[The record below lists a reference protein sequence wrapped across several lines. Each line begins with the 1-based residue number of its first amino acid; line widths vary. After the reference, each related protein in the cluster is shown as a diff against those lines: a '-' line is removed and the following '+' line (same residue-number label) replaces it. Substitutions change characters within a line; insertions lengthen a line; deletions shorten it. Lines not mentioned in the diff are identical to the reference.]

1 MSLLR
6 EIADKLTNGFFE
18 YDCGKL
24 VFSVPK
30 IDENIEPGQLYEGKF
45 SLKSLS
51 NTMVS
56 GNIYTS
62 SMRLVCRSNYFED
75 VEKEVEYVFDSTG
88 LEAGDVVKG
97 DIQIVSSA
105 GEYYIP
111 FVFSI
116 VHSSIESSLGSVR
129 NLFHFTNQAQL
140 NWDEAV
146 SLFYS
151 PEFIQVFDGNDRVH
165 LEKYLGF
172 LKGPK
177 SEQSVDEFLVSINKK
192 QPMQY
197 SLDRSVYEFRDVL
210 EQMRC
215 EILIHKSTWGY
226 VNLTLSSDADFI
238 ELEKTNVSD
247 HDFLGNEY
255 RMVFIINDE
264 MLHEGNNF
272 GKITICGGTH
282 DLTITVIAS
291 KRKNQAAKRSE
302 RREKNQLIC
311 KLMRKYLAFRLHQ
324 INVSTWVRESMK
336 VVERLNTI
344 DDKNPLSRLF
354 QAQLLLVEE
363 RYNEANWILEHVES
377 EMNIHTTD
385 YATYCYYLYLTTLYR
400 REEDYVNQTAVQIN
414 SIYEQNRRNPMIL
427 WTLCYLDEDLSSQT
441 SKRLSAIEKQFE
453 MSCYSP
459 ILYIEAYN
467 CYVSNPALLN
477 KLTDFEL
484 QVLGLAIKNK
494 KLDSEVMRQLV
505 YLALKQ
511 RIVTKQLMRVLFGA
525 YEIYQDEELVNA
537 ICTLLIKEDMRDEKY
552 FIWYK
557 RGVEADLRI
566 TKLYEYYMYSIPLS
580 YNEALP
586 KQIFMYFGYSNEL
599 DYVRMAFL
607 YANLIAH
614 KNELPELYS
623 QNRDQILIF
632 ASLQIDKE
640 HINRYLAAIYKDVL
654 YAELIKP
661 DMASHLSKI
670 IFANELFVHE
680 EDVVRVIVLD
690 EEFVEE
696 EAYEIEDRFAYPSVY
711 SEDCTIFLE
720 KKDGERVLLDKTRLL
735 KLMNESLYVPMIK
748 DYVNNNLKFTA
759 YMVEGKRHYVVVNDS
774 NAEMCRELVDS
785 SKVRESY
792 KRDIRLTL
800 LHYYY
805 DTDQLSTL
813 DEYLYS
819 IDAKVLDAKDRAELI
834 NFYVRR
840 NMYEEA
846 YELMTIYGTEEVSAK
861 TCVKVCSQI
870 TAAKDMIPDPML
882 VKLCYYAF
890 KKGKH
895 DTQTLKY
902 LTENFDG
909 LTKELRDLWKAA
921 VQFDIDCY
929 SLTEKLILQMLY
941 TRTTVGEKEEIFEYY
956 LGLGASTKVEIAYL
970 SYMAFDYFAKERL
983 TDDSVFEHL
992 VDNYRLGEKL
1002 NDACK
1007 LALLKYYAEEKTE
1020 YSERIKDMIITFL
1033 KEYMHRNMYFK
1044 FFSSYVHLIPELS
1057 AFEDKAIIEYRTNPA
1072 NKVIIHYILED
1083 ADSTEDTY
1091 KTEEMRNMFGGVFSK
1106 EFVLFFGENL
1116 QYYITEE
1123 KGNTE
1128 QLTISDSV
1136 SISESADIENESRY
1150 SMLNDMV
1157 VSKTLQDDETLIKL
1171 MEEYVEAD
1179 LFATQLFKII

>member
-1 MSLLR
+1 MR
-6 EIADKLTNGFFE
+6 EIADKLVNGFFD

-30 IDENIEPGQLYEGKF
+30 IDESVEPGQLFEGSF
-45 SLKSLS
+45 TIKSVNDTLI
-51 NTMVS
+51 T

-62 SMRLVCRSNYFED
+62 SMRLVCRSNHFEE
-75 VEKEVEYVFDSTG
+75 VEKEIEYVFDSTG
-88 LEAGDVVKG
+88 LEIGDVIKG
-97 DIQIVSSA
+97 DIQVVSSA

-116 VHSSIESSLGSVR
+116 VHSTIESSLGNVR

-151 PEFIQVFDGNDRVH
+151 PEFIQVFDGNDHVH

-172 LKGPK
+172 LGAPK
-177 SEQSVDEFLVSINKK
+177 SQQAVDEFLVSINKK

-215 EILIHKSTWGY
+215 EILLHKSTWGY
-226 VNLTLSSDADFI
+226 VNLELSTDTDFI
-238 ELEKTNVSD
+238 KLEKTNVTD

-255 RMVFIINDE
+255 KMVFFIDDE
-264 MLHEGNNF
+264 LLHEGNNY
-272 GKITICGGTH
+272 GKITISGGNK
-282 DLTITVIAS
+282 DLTVSIVAS
-291 KRKNQAAKRSE
+291 KRKNKSYGRNE

-311 KLMRKYLAFRLHQ
+311 KLMRKYLAFRLRQ

-336 VVERLNTI
+336 IVERLNSI

-400 REEDYVNQTAVQIN
+400 REEDYVNQINTQIN

-427 WTLCYLDEDLSSQT
+427 WTLCYLDEELSTQT

-453 MSCYSP
+453 SRCYSP

-484 QVLGLAIKNK
+484 QVLWLAIKNK

-511 RIVTKQLMRVLFGA
+511 RSVTKQLLRVLFGA

-537 ICTLLIKEDMRDEKY
+537 ICTLLIKEDKREEEY

-557 RGVEADLRI
+557 RGVDADLRI
-566 TKLYEYYMYSIPLS
+566 TRLYEYYMYSIPLN

-599 DYVRMAFL
+599 DYIKMSFL

-614 KNELPELYS
+614 KNELPELYAS
-623 QNRDQILIF
+623 NHDQIMVF

-640 HINRYLAAIYKDVL
+640 HINRYLAEIYKDVL

-661 DMASHLSKI
+661 DMAGHLSSI
-670 IFANELFVHE
+670 IFANELFVPE
-680 EDVVRVIVLD
+680 PDMVKVLVLD
-690 EEFVEE
+690 EQFTDEE
-696 EAYEIEDRFAYPSVY
+696 SYDIVDNFAYPCIY
-711 SEDCTIFLE
+711 NDDCTIFLE
-720 KKDGERVLLDKTRLL
+720 NKNGERVLLDKTRLY

-748 DYVNNNLKFTA
+748 DYVSSNLKFIA
-759 YMVEGKRHYVVVNDS
+759 YLVEGKRHYVVVNEANVDL
-774 NAEMCRELVDS
+774 CRELVDS
-785 SKVRESY
+785 PKVRESY
-792 KRDIRLTL
+792 KRDIRLAL
-800 LHYYY
+800 LHFYY
-805 DTDQLSTL
+805 DNDQVSTL
-813 DEYLYS
+813 DEFLYS
-819 IDAKVLDAKDRAELI
+819 IDAKVLDSKDRAELI

-840 NMYEEA
+840 SMYEEA
-846 YELMTIYGTEEVSAK
+846 YELMSIYGAEDVSAK
-861 TCVKVCSQI
+861 TCVKVCSQMVEE
-870 TAAKDMIPDPML
+870 KDMLPDPML
-882 VKLCYYAF
+882 VKLCYFAF

-921 VQFDIDCY
+921 IQFDIDCY
-929 SLTEKLILQMLY
+929 SLTEKIILQMLY

-1020 YSERIKDMIITFL
+1020 YSERIKDMLIVFL
-1033 KEYMHRNMYFK
+1033 KEYMHRNMYFR

-1072 NKVIIHYILED
+1072 NRVVIHYILED
-1083 ADSTEDTY
+1083 SESSEDSY
-1091 KTEEMRNMFGGVFSK
+1091 KTEEMKNMFGGVFSK

-1128 QLTISDSV
+1128 QLTVSDSV
-1136 SISESADIENESRY
+1136 SISESAAVESESRY

-1157 VSKTLQDDETLIKL
+1157 VSKTLQDDETLMKL

-1179 LFATQLFKII
+1179 HFATQLFTII

>member
-1 MSLLR
+1 MR
-6 EIADKLTNGFFE
+6 EIADKLVNGFFE
-18 YDCGKL
+18 YSTGKL

-30 IDENIEPGQLYEGKF
+30 IDENVEAGKIFEGSF
-45 SLKSLS
+45 TLKSVGETL
-51 NTMVS
+51 VS

-62 SMRLVCRSNYFED
+62 SMRMICRTDYFED
-75 VEKEVEYVFDSTG
+75 VEKEVKYVFDSTG

-97 DIQIVSSA
+97 DIQVVSSA
-105 GEYYIP
+105 GEYYVP

-116 VHSSIESSLGSVR
+116 VHATIESSLGSIR
-129 NLFHFTNQAQL
+129 NLFHFTNQAQI

-151 PEFIQVFDGNDRVH
+151 PEFLQVFDGNDRIH

-172 LKGPK
+172 LNGPR
-177 SEQSVDEFLVSINKK
+177 SEQAVDEFLVSINKK
-192 QPMQY
+192 QAMQY
-197 SLDRSVYEFRDVL
+197 SIDRSVYEFRDVL

-226 VNLTLSSDADFI
+226 VNLTLSSDADFLK
-238 ELEKTNVSD
+238 LEKTNVSE

-255 RMVFIINDE
+255 KMVFLIDDE
-264 MLHEGNNF
+264 LLHEGNNF
-272 GKITICGGTH
+272 GKITVSGGVR

-291 KRKNQAAKRSE
+291 KRKSKSSGRGN

-311 KLMRKYLAFRLHQ
+311 KLMRKYLAFRLRQ

-336 VVERLNTI
+336 IVERLNTI
-344 DDKNPLSRLF
+344 DEKNPLSRLF

-385 YATYCYYLYLTTLYR
+385 YETYCYYLYLTTLYR
-400 REEDYVNQTAVQIN
+400 REEDYVNQIATQVN
-414 SIYEQNRRNPMIL
+414 SIYEQNKRNPMIL
-427 WTLCYLDEDLSSQT
+427 WTLCYLDEELSMQT

-453 MSCYSP
+453 MRCYSP

-484 QVLGLAIKNK
+484 QVLWLAIKNK

-511 RIVTKQLMRVLFGA
+511 RSTTPQLMRVLFGA
-525 YEIYQDEELVNA
+525 YDIYRDSELVNA
-537 ICTLLIKEDMRDEKY
+537 ICTLLIKEDKRDEEY
-552 FIWYK
+552 FIWYR
-557 RGVEADLRI
+557 RGVECDLRI
-566 TKLYEYYMYSIPLS
+566 TRLYEYYMYSAPL
-580 YNEALP
+580 NFGEALP
-586 KQIFMYFGYSNEL
+586 KQIFMYFGYSSEL
-599 DYVRMAFL
+599 DYIKMSFL

-614 KNELPELYS
+614 KNELPELYES
-623 QNRDQILIF
+623 NKEQILIF
-632 ASLQIDKE
+632 ASLQIEKE
-640 HINRYLAAIYKDVL
+640 HINRHLAEIYKDVL

-661 DMASHLSKI
+661 DMAEHLSRV
-670 IFANELFVHE
+670 IFANELFVPE
-680 EDVVRVIVLD
+680 PEYVRVIMLNEQFED
-690 EEFVEE
+690 EEV
-696 EAYEIEDRFAYPSVY
+696 YEIENRFAYPCVY
-711 SEDCTIFLE
+711 NDECTIFLE
-720 KKDGERVLLDKTRLL
+720 KKDGERVLLDKSRLL
-735 KLMNESLYVPMIK
+735 RLMNESLYIPMIK
-748 DYVNNNLKFTA
+748 DYVNNNLKFST
-759 YMVEGKRHYVVVNDS
+759 YLVEGKRHYVVVNNS
-774 NAEMCRELVDS
+774 NADLCRDLVDS
-785 SKVRESY
+785 KQVRENY
-792 KRDIRLTL
+792 KRDIRLAL

-805 DTDQLSTL
+805 DSDQFSTL
-813 DEYLYS
+813 DDFLYS
-819 IDAKVLDAKDRAELI
+819 IDAKVLNSKDRAELI
-834 NFYVRR
+834 NFYVLR

-846 YELMTIYGTEEVSAK
+846 YELMSIYGAEEVSAK
-861 TCVKVCSQI
+861 TCVKVCSQMVE
-870 TAAKDMIPDPML
+870 AKDKVPDPML

-895 DTQTLKY
+895 DAQTLGY
-902 LTENFDG
+902 LTENFNG
-909 LTKELRDLWKAA
+909 LTKELRDLWKASIR
-921 VQFDIDCY
+921 FDIDCY
-929 SLTEKLILQMLY
+929 SLAEKLLLQMLY
-941 TRTTVGEKEEIFEYY
+941 TRTSVGEKEEIFEYY

-970 SYMAFDYFAKERL
+970 SYQAFDYFAKERL

-1007 LALLKYYAEEKTE
+1007 LALLKYYAEEKNE
-1020 YSERIKDMIITFL
+1020 YSERIKDMLIAFL
-1033 KEYMHRNMYFK
+1033 KEYMHRGMYFK
-1044 FFSSYVHLIPELS
+1044 FFGSYAHIIPELS

-1072 NKVIIHYILED
+1072 NRVIIHYILEET
-1083 ADSTEDTY
+1083 DSSEDSY

-1123 KGNTE
+1123 RGSVE
-1128 QLTISDSV
+1128 QLTVSDSV
-1136 SISESADIENESRY
+1136 SISESAGADSESRY

-1157 VSKTLQDDETLIKL
+1157 VSKTLQDDETLMKL

-1179 LFATQLFKII
+1179 HFATELFKII